1 MVQNEFDDFCR
12 FAFAFLDD
20 RGVRYLVVGGLAVM
34 VVGEPRTTA
43 DADAVVFIS
52 NPEAELLIRQA
63 AEVGFDVREDV
74 ERQRLASTG
83 TIRLRRGR
91 FHLDLITAS
100 LPFEEAASR
109 RASIH
114 ELFGK
119 RVPFPSAEDLILFK
133 VLAGRDKD
141 MLDAAGVAR
150 RHGDRLDVSY
160 LEQTL
165 RPICESAEDMGP
177 WNRLQRVL
185 RIRP

>member
-12 FAFAFLDD
+12 FAFAFLND

-52 NPEAELLIRQA
+52 NAEAELLIRQA
-63 AEVGFDVREDV
+63 AEAGFDVREDV

-91 FHLDLITAS
+91 FQLDLITAS

-109 RASIH
+109 RASVH
-114 ELFGK
+114 ELFG
-119 RVPFPSAEDLILFK
+119 RRIPFPSAEDLILFK

-141 MLDAAGVAR
+141 MLDAEGVAR

-165 RPICESAEDMGP
+165 RPICERAEDMGP